1 MTSHSTSADL
11 TAPAETD
18 HQDHSGH
25 DDGDDHGGHSHG
37 SMRDVQR
44 RALWIALILNG
55 GFLIAEVAGGI
66 MFNSLAL
73 LADAAH
79 MLSDV
84 VGLGIALIAQ
94 ALMIRP
100 ATRRHSYGFQRA
112 EVLGGQL
119 NGILLVVVAGW
130 ISFEAIGRIGDPAD
144 VQGRGMLIVAAL
156 GLAVNVGSAVMLAR
170 SRGRSVNMRGAY
182 VHMVVDAAGSVAA
195 IIAAIAV
202 IVWGADWADSVM
214 SLLVAMLVLW
224 SAWGLLRDTTN
235 MLLEAAPDDV
245 DLDEVEAA
253 LAADTRV
260 IGVHHT
266 HLWSLASDV
275 TAFSGHVVLSDVDTL
290 HDAQMEGDRLKAM
303 LADSFSIDHATLEL
317 ECHGCDTDAT
327 IDHPGMGD
335 TDLVAG
341 TPA

>member
-1 MTSHSTSADL
+1 ML
-11 TAPAETD
+11 TAGAGDE
-18 HQDHSGH
+18 GH
-25 DDGDDHGGHSHG
+25 DHDGHAHG

-44 RALWIALILNG
+44 RALWIALVLNG
-55 GFLIAEVAGGI
+55 GFLVAEVVGGI
-66 MFNSLAL
+66 AFNSLAL

-94 ALMIRP
+94 ALMVRP

-130 ISFEAIGRIGDPAD
+130 ISFEAVGRIGDPAD
-144 VQGRGMLIVAAL
+144 VQGGGMLVVATV
-156 GLAVNVGSAVMLAR
+156 GLAVNVGSAVLLAR
-170 SRGRSVNMRGAY
+170 ARGRSVNMRGAY
-182 VHMVVDAAGSVAA
+182 VHMLVDAAGSVAA
-195 IIAAIAV
+195 IVAAVAV
-202 IVWGADWADSVM
+202 ILWGADWADPVM
-214 SLLVAMLVLW
+214 SLLVAVLVVW

-245 DLDEVEAA
+245 HLDEVEAA
-253 LAADTRV
+253 LTADSRV
-260 IGVHHT
+260 LGVHHT

-290 HDAQMEGDRLKAM
+290 HDAQVEGDRLKAM
-303 LADSFSIDHATLEL
+303 LAESFAIDHATLEL
-317 ECHGCDTDAT
+317 ECHGCDTDAAGA
-327 IDHPGMGD
+327 HPNPD
-335 TDLVAG
+335 AAPVAG
-341 TPA
+341 

>member
-1 MTSHSTSADL
+1 ML
-11 TAPAETD
+11 TAGAGDE
-18 HQDHSGH
+18 GH
-25 DDGDDHGGHSHG
+25 DHEGHAHG

-44 RALWIALILNG
+44 RALWIALVLNG
-55 GFLIAEVAGGI
+55 GFLVAEVVGGI
-66 MFNSLAL
+66 AFNSLAL

-94 ALMIRP
+94 ALMVRP

-130 ISFEAIGRIGDPAD
+130 ISFEAVGRIGDPAD
-144 VQGRGMLIVAAL
+144 VQGGGMLVVATV
-156 GLAVNVGSAVMLAR
+156 GLAVNVGSAVLLAR
-170 SRGRSVNMRGAY
+170 ARGRSVNMRGAY
-182 VHMVVDAAGSVAA
+182 VHMLVDAAGSVAA
-195 IIAAIAV
+195 IVAALAV
-202 IVWGADWADSVM
+202 ILWGADWADPVM
-214 SLLVAMLVLW
+214 SLLVAVLVVW

-245 DLDEVEAA
+245 HLDEVEAA
-253 LAADTRV
+253 LAADSRV
-260 IGVHHT
+260 LGVHHT

-290 HDAQMEGDRLKAM
+290 HDAQVEGDRLKAM
-303 LADSFSIDHATLEL
+303 LAESFAIDHATLEL
-317 ECHGCDTDAT
+317 ECHGCDTDAAGA
-327 IDHPGMGD
+327 HPNPD
-335 TDLVAG
+335 AAPVAG
-341 TPA
+341 